1 MKLQKSSLYFIN
13 HNIILIIIFCFLY
26 QIISTLE
33 PRSFTKAL
41 SLFDSLYF
49 SFTTQSTV
57 GYGDITPKTILARF
71 TTMIH
76 MLCMVSLISFHFL

>member
-1 MKLQKSSLYFIN
+1 MKLQKGSLYFIN
-13 HNIILIIIFCFLY
+13 HHVILIIIFCFVY
-26 QIISTLE
+26 QVISILE
-33 PRSFTKAL
+33 PRSFTKVL

-76 MLCMVSLISFHFL
+76 MLFMVSLVSFHFL